1 MPRTDFLSK
10 INYLLNDKNVNI
22 GAGRSAYEK
31 VVAQRYNRKSV
42 DYSLKGKPTIEQEAP
57 AEKKK
62 IDIED

>member
-1 MPRTDFLSK
+1 
-10 INYLLNDKNVNI
+10 LNDKNVNI

-57 AEKKK
+57 TEKKK